1 MKVWCQTN
9 YPKNIAKYERKSYT
23 VSTVI
28 QQLHTGLTPSL
39 AEHTRDI
46 RPHSMCYPKD
56 VGAQQ
61 YVFIY
66 SKVRSCHTCCQMRS
80 DYRDSPKDIVTA
92 MRFLLSK
99 SQTHLEWAVESSD
112 FGYLILYHFTSI
124 RVDFWLM
131 CGGDSVFFKGYQF
144 ALLWNADSFQRESQ
158 VITLRWLV
166 SLLRRFKREP
176 WEQYKTHHN

>member
-1 MKVWCQTN
+1 M
-9 YPKNIAKYERKSYT
+9 
-23 VSTVI
+23 VI
-28 QQLHTGLTPSL
+28 QQLPTRLTPSL

-46 RPHSMCYPKD
+46 WPTQHVLSQRCGSATD
-56 VGAQQ
+56 
-61 YVFIY
+61 VFIY

-124 RVDFWLM
+124 RCDFWLM
-131 CGGDSVFFKGYQF
+131 CGGDSVFWEYQF
-144 ALLWNADSFQRESQ
+144 ALLWNADSCQRESQ